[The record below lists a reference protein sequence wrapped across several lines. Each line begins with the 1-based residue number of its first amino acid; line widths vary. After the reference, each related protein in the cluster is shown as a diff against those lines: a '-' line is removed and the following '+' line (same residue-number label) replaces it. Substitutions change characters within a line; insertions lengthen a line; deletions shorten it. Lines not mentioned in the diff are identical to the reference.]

1 MTTDDTPQDPAPI
14 ISDAGSGPGPGST
27 PEVKSETALYERRI
41 RRVRLLNE
49 ELDRLA
55 TDATARAGGVA
66 NKASFLAVSAGV
78 LITAAAAQTWHTV
91 PVWGVAALVMAT
103 VALAAAA
110 IALRPGTRPGVEA
123 RRLIDRHL
131 HCDHRDSDVEVELV
145 RDKAEVLTAYERD
158 IAGRSVWV
166 WGGFGALALASAS
179 LVAVFAYETL
189 GG

>member
-1 MTTDDTPQDPAPI
+1 MTTDNAPSDPP
-14 ISDAGSGPGPGST
+14 SPSSHAGSGPGAAT
-27 PEVKSETALYERRI
+27 PSEVTPQTGTYERRI

-78 LITAAAAQTWHTV
+78 LITAATAQTWNTV
-91 PVWGVAALVMAT
+91 PVWGVAALVLAT
-103 VALAAAA
+103 VALACAAV
-110 IALRPGTRPGVEA
+110 ALRPGTRPGVEA

-131 HCDHRDSDVEVELV
+131 HCEHRDSDVEVELV
-145 RDKAEVLTAYERD
+145 RDKAEVLTAFERD
-158 IAGRSVWV
+158 IGGRSVWV

-179 LVAVFAYETL
+179 LVAVFAFETL